1 MEQIKEKF
9 ERYQRDN
16 KNNSQSKTDN
26 TMNKRRK
33 DEQTHNDQPIT
44 TQKTKYRVTRI
55 SLSTAMKSNVREV

>member
-1 MEQIKEKF
+1 MEHIKEKF

-26 TMNKRRK
+26 TRRK
-33 DEQTHNDQPIT
+33 DEQTNNDQQIT

-55 SLSTAMKSNVREV
+55 PLSTEIKSDVREE